1 MPLPPDN
8 SKRNFPVLGGL
19 AAIFILLA
27 CVFAWLPQGSGI
39 PLAKPVGVSA
49 ADISTAPRFSL
60 MKDDAKT
67 EIEGFQRNCMDC
79 HDMIDSSPARS
90 TDLMQHE
97 DIHLDHGA
105 NSRCVNCHA
114 EKNRD
119 KLTLRDG
126 SLVGFSQSTQLCAQC
141 HGTTYRRWQRGAHG
155 KTMGYWDVKK
165 GVQKRL
171 QCANC
176 HDPHSPHYNPM
187 KPLPA
192 PNTLRMGTPHRVKA
206 LPHEEHRSPL
216 SQYRPEYQ
224 EQEKSTGFPQKHH
237 DSPHGN
243 E

>member
-1 MPLPPDN
+1 M
-8 SKRNFPVLGGL
+8 
-19 AAIFILLA
+19 IFILLA

-39 PLAKPVGVSA
+39 PLAKPVSVSA

-206 LPHEEHRSPL
+206 LSHEEHRSPL